1 MKEKKSCR
9 LTTEEAIATVSDKNP
24 DFAKELL
31 ENYKALIRRRCNGC
45 PYDCGAKGCSKQGVV
60 DCYETD
66 REFLLQN
73 GIDIYATTEDK

>member
-45 PYDCGAKGCSKQGVV
+45 PSFGKAQQWGATK
-60 DCYETD
+60 
-66 REFLLQN
+66 
-73 GIDIYATTEDK
+73 I